1 MTDYHN
7 LNTPE
12 EGAADWHLPLN
23 ENFQTIDKKIE
34 IRDEAGARSDYPPK
48 AGAKYFATD
57 TGAQWIGDGDEWHR
71 LASTGDSPEFNSI
84 SHRDPSGQVL
94 KRRCLLAGP
103 PDEGPISI
111 PAPDEYSVYHIR
123 LTFAG
128 IDARISFNDPPGDTL
143 ARRDLIDSNYIPVDE
158 EGEPITRV
166 SPFEIYVTERD
177 DRADFNRVSVLGPV
191 SNRFELGNNAIDRIY
206 IDGGAEHAEAWGMN
220 SKDTD

>member
-23 ENFQTIDKKIE
+23 ENFRTIDKKIE
-34 IRDEAGARSDYPPK
+34 LRDEAGARSDYPPK

-94 KRRCLLAGP
+94 KRRCLVAGP
-103 PDEGPISI
+103 TDEEPLSIS
-111 PAPDEYSVYHIR
+111 APDEYNFYQIR
-123 LTFAG
+123 LTLASL
-128 IDARISFNDPPGDTL
+128 DARISFNEPPGDTR
-143 ARRDLIDSNYIPVDE
+143 ARRQIVNSDYISEDE
-158 EGEPITRV
+158 EQYEQTT
-166 SPFEIYVTERD
+166 PFEIYISERAD
-177 DRADFNRVSVLGPV
+177 KADFNRVSVIGPV
-191 SNRFELGNNAIDRIY
+191 PNRFEIGNDAIDRIY
-206 IDGGAEHAEAWGMN
+206 VEGGVGYAEAWGMS